1 VGKGNRAGTYSGGR
15 ETEWGGRERDQ
26 AGGIGNSREEGE
38 RRWKEELVKSRY
50 GRAEAPQRARQ
61 EGCGTEHRSV
71 QLILDY
77 AGAEII
83 IFFFLKK
90 ISDYTERCMQEKM
103 Y

>member
-1 VGKGNRAGTYSGGR
+1 V
-15 ETEWGGRERDQ
+15 GGRERDQ

-61 EGCGTEHRSV
+61 EGCGAEHRSV